1 MGYLIV
7 LHLESESTHAHW
19 SGRGSQFA
27 SRSADGLVA
36 SRRLQNLGIIT
47 TLYTHAHNIHMWNT
61 ISMCGCIH
69 TMYMYNTCTCNVQYM
84 YKCWYMC
91 STCILCICAV
101 HVYVWLWAVVTGSES
116 CVRSMGNAM
125 KE

>member
-47 TLYTHAHNIHMWNT
+47 KSGNNHNI
-61 ISMCGCIH
+61 IH
-69 TMYMYNTCTCNVQYM
+69 TRTQYPHVEHYQHVWMYTYNVHVQYM
-84 YKCWYMC
+84 YM
-91 STCILCICAV
+91 
-101 HVYVWLWAVVTGSES
+101 
-116 CVRSMGNAM
+116 
-125 KE
+125 